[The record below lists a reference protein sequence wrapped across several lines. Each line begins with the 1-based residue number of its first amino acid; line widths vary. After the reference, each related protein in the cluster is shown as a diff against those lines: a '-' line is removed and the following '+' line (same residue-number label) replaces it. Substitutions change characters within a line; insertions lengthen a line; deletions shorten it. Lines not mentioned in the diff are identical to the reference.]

1 MYTNLRNTLFR
12 EKITI
17 KQYAE
22 FLGVQE
28 KTVQNKL
35 KGITDFT
42 YPEFKKTCTLLLP
55 KYNADFLF
63 ASDTQ
68 QPAWKEVGGMD
79 LEELEKRIAALEVRF
94 ENGKELLEEVVGTL
108 HDALERFVTE
118 IHTHT
123 PKIEEIIEK
132 IKQKE

>member
-1 MYTNLRNTLFR
+1 
-12 EKITI
+12 
-17 KQYAE
+17 
-22 FLGVQE
+22 
-28 KTVQNKL
+28 
-35 KGITDFT
+35 
-42 YPEFKKTCTLLLP
+42 
-55 KYNADFLF
+55 
-63 ASDTQ
+63 
-68 QPAWKEVGGMD
+68 MD

-118 IHTHT
+118 FHTHT

>member
-1 MYTNLRNTLFR
+1 
-12 EKITI
+12 
-17 KQYAE
+17 
-22 FLGVQE
+22 
-28 KTVQNKL
+28 
-35 KGITDFT
+35 
-42 YPEFKKTCTLLLP
+42 
-55 KYNADFLF
+55 
-63 ASDTQ
+63 
-68 QPAWKEVGGMD
+68 MD

-108 HDALERFVTE
+108 HDASERFVTE